1 LVVYIK
7 SLIMKNTLFFL
18 FILISAYSK
27 AQVQDSS
34 RSKIRE
40 GEYLSTTVID
50 GKVIPIIIIDG
61 DTLPTIEAPDV
72 TILRKKDF
80 ESREERKR
88 YYQWRKYAAKVYP
101 YALEAVRLYRQVEQE
116 TADMKKGKRKKYTKR
131 MEKNLKPKY
140 EEELKALTK
149 TQGYILI
156 KMVERELDKPF
167 YKVITTIRGGWEA
180 VKWNGM
186 ATLYGYDLK
195 KGYNPKD
202 DEILEMIL
210 ADLALTY
217 EYDLYKTDRKSMKTP

>member
-1 LVVYIK
+1 MKYGISILFLCLAILVQ
-7 SLIMKNTLFFL
+7 
-18 FILISAYSK
+18 

-34 RSKIRE
+34 KNKIRD
-40 GEYLSTTVID
+40 GEYYSTTVID

-88 YYQWRKYAAKVYP
+88 YYQWRRYAAKVYP

-116 TADMKKGKRKKYTKR
+116 TAEMKKGKRKKFTKK
-131 MEKNLKPKY
+131 MEKNLKPRY

-167 YKVITTIRGGWEA
+167 YQVISTIRGGWEA
-180 VKWNGM
+180 LKWNGM
-186 ATLYGYDLK
+186 ASLYGYDLK
-195 KGYNPKD
+195 KGYNMTD

-217 EYDLYKTDRKSMKTP
+217 EYDLYNTDRKSMKAPQ

>member
-1 LVVYIK
+1 MKYGIFIF
-7 SLIMKNTLFFL
+7 LI
-18 FILISAYSK
+18 FISGYLR

-34 RSKIRE
+34 KNKIRE
-40 GEYLSTTVID
+40 GEFLSTTVID

-88 YYQWRKYAAKVYP
+88 YYQWRRYAAKVYP
-101 YALEAVRLYRQVEQE
+101 YALESVRLYRQVEQE
-116 TADMKKGKRKKYTKR
+116 TADMKKGKRKKHTKR
-131 MEKNLKPKY
+131 MEKDLKPKY
-140 EEELKALTK
+140 EQELKALTK

-156 KMVERELDKPF
+156 KMVERELNKPF
-167 YKVITTIRGGWEA
+167 YQVITTIRGGWEA

-195 KGYNPKD
+195 KGYNLKD

-217 EYDLYKTDRKSMKTP
+217 EFDMFNTDRKSIKTP

>member
-1 LVVYIK
+1 MKYGIFIF
-7 SLIMKNTLFFL
+7 LI
-18 FILISAYSK
+18 FISGYLR

-34 RSKIRE
+34 KNKIRE
-40 GEYLSTTVID
+40 GEFLSTTVID

-88 YYQWRKYAAKVYP
+88 YYQWRRYAAKVYP

-116 TADMKKGKRKKYTKR
+116 TADMKKGKRKKHTKR
-131 MEKNLKPKY
+131 MEKDPKPKY
-140 EEELKALTK
+140 EQELKALTK

-156 KMVERELDKPF
+156 KMVERELNKPF
-167 YKVITTIRGGWEA
+167 YQVITTIRGGWEA

-195 KGYNPKD
+195 KGYNLKD

-217 EYDLYKTDRKSMKTP
+217 EFDMFNTDRKSIKTP